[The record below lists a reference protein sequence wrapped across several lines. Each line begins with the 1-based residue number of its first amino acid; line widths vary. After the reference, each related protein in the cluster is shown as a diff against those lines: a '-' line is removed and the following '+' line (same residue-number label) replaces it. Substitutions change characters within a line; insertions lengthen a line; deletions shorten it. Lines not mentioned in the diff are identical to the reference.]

1 VLTTQQTTEHG
12 VAGKTGTAYGETT
25 PSVTSVQVIGEIKND
40 YAINVHFDDLKT
52 SFWFA
57 PELLE
62 FVDDGAGAEIT
73 LDGVN
78 KKRTRNASGGW
89 DEENLSQTK
98 KPGGSFGDQS
108 NHSNPPKFLESG
120 SRLFRAGAPASF

>member
-1 VLTTQQTTEHG
+1 MASLEKQ
-12 VAGKTGTAYGETT
+12 ARRMGETT

-62 FVDDGAGAEIT
+62 FVDHGAGAEIT

-78 KKRTRNASGGW
+78 KKWTRNASGGW

-98 KPGGSFGDQS
+98 KPWW
-108 NHSNPPKFLESG
+108 KFW
-120 SRLFRAGAPASF
+120 